1 MEIKVL
7 SEERNLIEI
16 KKSKFYAFVFNV
28 FNENEV
34 EAKLENLRK
43 EFNDARHICFAYILS
58 SPKKEKYS
66 DDKEPNGTAGMPIL
80 NVLKKQNLENILV
93 VVIRYFGGI
102 KLGAGGLTRAYSNSA
117 VEVLNKCAIKHM
129 KKGLKL
135 KITCGFDNK
144 REVERILNKEAKMV
158 DVDYS
163 LMSENR
169 VVYNILVLEESK
181 DLIMSKLDY
190 FKNLIVEVCGEEL
203 VEI

>member
-1 MEIKVL
+1 MMTSLLGCQEQGT
-7 SEERNLIEI
+7 LI
-16 KKSKFYAFVFNV
+16 
-28 FNENEV
+28 
-34 EAKLENLRK
+34 
-43 EFNDARHICFAYILS
+43 
-58 SPKKEKYS
+58 
-66 DDKEPNGTAGMPIL
+66 AGES
-80 NVLKKQNLENILV
+80 QD
-93 VVIRYFGGI
+93 GQ
-102 KLGAGGLTRAYSNSA
+102 
-117 VEVLNKCAIKHM
+117 CIKHM

-135 KITCGFDNK
+135 KITCSFDNK
-144 REVERILNKEAKMV
+144 KEVERILNKEAKMV